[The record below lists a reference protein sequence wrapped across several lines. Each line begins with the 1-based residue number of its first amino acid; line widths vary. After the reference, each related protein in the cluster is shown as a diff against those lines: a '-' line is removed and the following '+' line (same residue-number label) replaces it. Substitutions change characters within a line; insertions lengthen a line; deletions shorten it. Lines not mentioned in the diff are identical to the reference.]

1 MGKVVAVL
9 FGILFH
15 VGSVLAQ
22 ESQRSPDPS
31 RDEDRKA
38 LLAIMADV
46 EQGINDG
53 DIDRMAKHMDESG
66 IVTWLNA
73 EVSKGPEGVRDY
85 YNRMVGTGPDTI
97 LSKYVTHPK
106 NEGPAR
112 FYGDV
117 AVVNGVTLDEFTPHR
132 RSVFKFDSR
141 WTSTLVKRDGVWKI
155 ATLNLNTNTFNNVL
169 IHELQSMNYWFAGGG
184 VLGGLMLAGIVGV
197 LRKRSARPG
206 SA

>member
-1 MGKVVAVL
+1 MRPTVPLMLALGISHGAV
-9 FGILFH
+9 I
-15 VGSVLAQ
+15 AQ
-22 ESQRSPDPS
+22 DTATAPDTS
-31 RDEDRKA
+31 RDADRKA

-46 EQGINDG
+46 EQGINEG
-53 DIDRMAKHMDESG
+53 DIERRAKHIDDTG

-73 EVSKGPEGVRDY
+73 EVSHGPEGVRAY
-85 YNRMVGTGPDTI
+85 YKKMVGTGSDTI

-117 AVVNGVTLDEFTPHR
+117 AVVNGTTLDEFTPHR

-141 WTSTLVKRDGVWKI
+141 FTSTLVKRDGVWKV
-155 ATLNLNTNTFNNVL
+155 ASLNLNTNTFNNVL

-184 VLGGLMLAGIVGV
+184 FLAGVVTAWIVGV
-197 LRKRSARPG
+197 LRRRNRK
-206 SA
+206 